1 MRYLPSRPAAT
12 FGVLVVATTAFALLQ
27 AMVIPV
33 LPEIRRALDTDARSV
48 TWVVSGYL
56 LSAAIATPVLGRLGD
71 AVGKKPMLVTA
82 LAMLAVG
89 SLGAAVAPDIGLMTA
104 ARVLQGAGGAVM
116 PLAFG
121 IVRDEFPEE
130 RVPSAIGILAAISGI
145 GASAGLVLAGPIVD
159 ALGYRWLFLLPMLM
173 IAATAVAAVLVVRP
187 SAGRAE
193 PISWA
198 PAPFLAGALATFV
211 LATTDASRWGWAS
224 GRTLGLY
231 AVAAALAAGW
241 LRLESRARHPL
252 IDLRMMRI
260 PAVRSGNAVSFLLG
274 FAMFAVY
281 AFVPQLLQAPS
292 STGYG
297 VGATV
302 TESGLLMLPL
312 ASAVFVGGL
321 VAARLVRRTGSR
333 RVVVSSSVVIAG
345 CLAVVAWGYAATWQL
360 VTTLGVYGV
369 ALGVALASLAT
380 LVVVSAPPSQSAVAG
395 AVNLN
400 ARNIGGSV
408 GTAVM
413 ATVVTARLDASGAPL
428 GSGYTA
434 GFVLLAVA
442 MALAT
447 ALAVAIPRPAA
458 EPAGA

>member
-33 LPEIRRALDTDARSV
+33 LPEIRRALHTDARSV

-56 LSAAIATPVLGRLGD
+56 LSAAIATPILGRLGD
-71 AVGKKPMLVTA
+71 AVGKKPMLVAA
-82 LAMLAVG
+82 LGMLAAG
-89 SLGAAVAPDIGLMTA
+89 SLGAALAPGIGIMTA

-121 IVRDEFPEE
+121 IVRDEFPAE
-130 RVPSAIGILAAISGI
+130 RVPSAIGVLAAISGI

-173 IAATAVAAVLVVRP
+173 IAATAVVAVFVVP
-187 SAGRAE
+187 ASAGRAE

-211 LATTDASRWGWAS
+211 LATTEASRWGWAS

-252 IDLRMMRI
+252 IDLKMMRI
-260 PAVRSGNAVSFLLG
+260 PAIRSGNAVSFLLG

-321 VAARLVRRTGSR
+321 VTAGLVRRNGSR

-400 ARNIGGSV
+400 ARNVGGSV

-413 ATVVTARLDASGAPL
+413 ATVVTARLDASGAPV